1 MLDLIESAIE
11 MKKSLKQLATLSGFA
26 LTVSLIVIDI
36 GLAELP
42 VLEEITSQ
50 TPDQILCIWVSKKSV
65 K

>member
-1 MLDLIESAIE
+1 

-50 TPDQILCIWVSKKSV
+50 TPDQILCI
-65 K
+65 

>member
-50 TPDQILCIWVSKKSV
+50 TPDQILCI
-65 K
+65 